1 MIGWLI
7 RYGGCV
13 IWPLRV
19 KASLEVTEVN
29 IVAVAVNV
37 VVVVIA
43 AVVDKG
49 FCCYYR

>member
-1 MIGWLI
+1 MLEKL
-7 RYGGCV
+7 C
-13 IWPLRV
+13 
-19 KASLEVTEVN
+19 LEVTEVN

-37 VVVVIA
+37 VVVIA